1 MSMSLESNKELV
13 TAFFAN
19 FKRKDVQK
27 ALDMM
32 TPDAT
37 WWIGGKPE
45 LFPICG
51 LKTKA
56 QIGEILMG
64 LVPTTRDGLAITPKG
79 MVAEGNKV
87 ACEAESLGVL
97 GNGRTYNNEYHFLI
111 EIRDGKIASVREYLD
126 TMHTADVLKG

>member
-1 MSMSLESNKELV
+1 MSPEENKKIVAEY
-13 TAFFAN
+13 FAH
-19 FKRKDVQK
+19 FKRKEVQA
-27 ALDMM
+27 ALDKM

-56 QIGEILMG
+56 EMGEILMS
-64 LVPTTRDGLAITPKG
+64 LVMTTQDGLAITPKS
-79 MVAEGNKV
+79 MIAEGNKV
-87 ACEAESLGVL
+87 AVEAESYGVL
-97 GNGRTYNNEYHFLI
+97 GNGRIYNNEYHFLV
-111 EIRDGKIASVREYLD
+111 EVRDGMIASVREYLD

>member
-1 MSMSLESNKELV
+1 MSLEENKKIVAEY
-13 TAFFAN
+13 FAH
-19 FKRKDVQK
+19 FKRKEVQA
-27 ALDMM
+27 ALDKM

-56 QIGEILMG
+56 EMGEILMS
-64 LVPTTRDGLAITPKG
+64 LVMTTQDGLAITPKS
-79 MVAEGNKV
+79 MIAEGNKV
-87 ACEAESLGVL
+87 AVEAESYGVL
-97 GNGRTYNNEYHFLI
+97 GNGRIYNNEYHFLV
-111 EIRDGKIASVREYLD
+111 EVRDGMIASVREYLD

>member
-1 MSMSLESNKELV
+1 MNLEANKQLV
-13 TAFFAN
+13 ADFFAH
-19 FKRKDVQK
+19 FKRKDVQG
-27 ALDMM
+27 ALDLM
-32 TPDAT
+32 TADAT
-37 WWIGGKPE
+37 WWIGGKPA

-56 QIGEILMG
+56 QIGELLNS
-64 LVPTTRDGLAITPKG
+64 LVPTTQDGLAITPKS
-79 MVAEGNKV
+79 MIAEGNKV

-111 EIRDGKIASVREYLD
+111 EIRDGGISSVREYLD